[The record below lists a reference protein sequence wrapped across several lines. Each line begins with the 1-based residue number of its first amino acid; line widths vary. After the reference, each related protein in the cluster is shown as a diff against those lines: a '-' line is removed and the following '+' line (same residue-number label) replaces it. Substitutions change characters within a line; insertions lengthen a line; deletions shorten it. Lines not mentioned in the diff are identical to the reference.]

1 MRSGELIVL
10 ESFSSFSLGDSSPC
24 EVNDARGGMNSLC
37 FALNLITLSLLI
49 LVYTREL
56 GQEICFLLCA
66 LFPSSFPASSHPGE
80 R

>member
-1 MRSGELIVL
+1 MRSGELIDL
-10 ESFSSFSLGDSSPC
+10 ESFSSFSLGGSAPC
-24 EVNDARGGMNSLC
+24 EVNDVCGGMNSLC

-66 LFPSSFPASSHPGE
+66 LCLSSSPASSHPGE